1 MRVKRSAKGEV
12 LLGRARGDDA
22 VGEGVLGTC
31 SQIL

>member
-22 VGEGVLGTC
+22 VGEGGVRVGRPA
-31 SQIL
+31 